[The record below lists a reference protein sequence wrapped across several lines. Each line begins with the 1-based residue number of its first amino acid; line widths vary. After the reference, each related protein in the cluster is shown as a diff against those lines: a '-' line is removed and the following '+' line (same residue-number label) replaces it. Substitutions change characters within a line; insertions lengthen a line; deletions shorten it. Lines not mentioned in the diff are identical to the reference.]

1 MSGLYIPH
9 LKAQVVRPAL
19 IRLGPSYASE
29 AAVNLVTGTALAES
43 GAEYLKQIGAGPA
56 LGIYQMEPATAE
68 DIWQRWLLAAA
79 QADVRSTMTAMLP
92 AGVSVENALVWDLRF
107 ATAMCRLRYR
117 PAAPP
122 LPSQDDAA
130 GLADYHV
137 QFYNR
142 GGAANAAANRPLFQQ
157 AIAA

>member
-1 MSGLYIPH
+1 MSGLYASH
-9 LKAQVVRPAL
+9 LKALVVRPAL
-19 IRLGPSYASE
+19 IKLGAAYASE

-43 GAEYLKQIGAGPA
+43 GACYLKQLGAGPA

-68 DIWQRWLLAAA
+68 DIWQRWLMADA
-79 QADVRSTMTAMLP
+79 QADVRPVMAAMLTP
-92 AGVSVENALVWDLRF
+92 GVSVENALVWDLRF

-122 LPSQDDAA
+122 LPDAGNAAALA
-130 GLADYHV
+130 GYHA

-142 GGAANAAANRPLFQQ
+142 GGAANAAANTHLFQQ